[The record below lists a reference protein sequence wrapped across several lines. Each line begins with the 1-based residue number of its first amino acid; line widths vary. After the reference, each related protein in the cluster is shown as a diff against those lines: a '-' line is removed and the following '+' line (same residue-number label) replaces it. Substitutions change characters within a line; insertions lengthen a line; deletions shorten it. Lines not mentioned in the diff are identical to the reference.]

1 MGGDGIYSADFIKL
15 NKKAEGD
22 LATSVGKPVEQ
33 LDSAKTFIANYKA
46 AGYKDA
52 YEAYGGGTYD
62 AAWAIIEAVKAVV
75 AANNG
80 KVPSSDL
87 RAKVLDAVGKVKFD
101 GVTGPVSFDEYGDTT
116 NTMMTAYKVTSGAWK
131 PELSEAYKP

>member
-15 NKKAEGD
+15 NKKAAGD

-33 LDSAKTFIANYKA
+33 LDSAKTFIANYKG

-62 AAWAIIEAVKAVV
+62 ATWAIIEAVKAVV
-75 AANNG
+75 AGNSG
-80 KVPSSDL
+80 KVPDSDL

-116 NTMMTAYKVTSGAWK
+116 NTMMTAYKVTDGAWK